1 MFILS
6 WLKEKRFWNC
16 CLGIPFNVEQ
26 NIFLIAKQ
34 DLITSKN
41 YNVITEETFG
51 VNLSVTNSDIWR
63 KKYIVF
69 SRGGWDDD
77 LI

>member
-1 MFILS
+1 MQ
-6 WLKEKRFWNC
+6 
-16 CLGIPFNVEQ
+16 Q

-69 SRGGWDDD
+69 SRVEWNDY